1 MAVHQDVKFPL
12 KIKIF
17 AVVLFIQTVVISVF
31 IYLFVQSFKQDKLTS
46 AYELNATSISQ
57 LKTNIEANVVGAMEN
72 FKAATDVIEENNLD
86 TSKLLD
92 HLNLTQNKNVG
103 AIFHYELDVGLDK
116 LNFVKKSDKLNL
128 PELNDY
134 FSKIYAGHRENL
146 PYFWSFEWAKK
157 KYTGFA
163 FNLNYLINLNGV
175 ERQKKHVFFMFF
187 DPTQLFQL
195 KNNNQLSEI
204 FIFTNAGQNVY
215 SQNEM
220 SPDDL
225 AQVYAS
231 LNLGAA
237 SHSTKNFVQTSLK
250 LIDGNQYLIS
260 SQNQNFGGLIIS
272 TRIPTKT
279 AFAGVTKVYTDAF
292 FLAAFSILFSYT
304 IAFYL
309 SSTITKPLLYLT
321 TQMKNVSKG
330 DLDMVVKVNSS
341 DEIGVLANSF
351 KQMTFDLK
359 TSKSE
364 LVQLNLN
371 LENKVAERTK
381 QLEELTIK
389 DPLTGAYNRR
399 YFDRRLSE
407 EIARA
412 KRTTEKI
419 GILYLDID
427 HFKKY
432 NDQNGHPE
440 GDQLLINF
448 VKLVQDSTRSN
459 DYFCRLGGEE
469 FCIIATNT
477 SLDGIK
483 IFAEKVRSQIY
494 ATDFKFGEKQP
505 MGRLSCS
512 IGISVFPDFGLD
524 PDSLVKSADEA
535 LYVAKQGGR
544 NRWVLASASTSTPQK
559 VS

>member
-1 MAVHQDVKFPL
+1 MQNQQNVKFSL

-31 IYLFVQSFKQDKLTS
+31 IYLFVQSFKQDKLIS
-46 AYELNATSISQ
+46 AYELNANSIFQ
-57 LKTNIEANVVGAMEN
+57 LKNNIDAHVAGVMGN
-72 FKAATDVIEENNLD
+72 FKAATDVIEQNNLD
-86 TSKLLD
+86 ASKLLD
-92 HLNLTQNKNVG
+92 HLNLTQNKNIG
-103 AIFHYELDVGLDK
+103 ALFHYEFNPTIDK
-116 LNFVKKSDKLNL
+116 LNFIKKSDNLNL
-128 PELNDY
+128 PDLNDY
-134 FSKIYAGHRENL
+134 LSKIYSDHRENL
-146 PYFWSFEWAKK
+146 PFFWSYESANK

-163 FNLNYLINLNGV
+163 FSLSYVINYNGI
-175 ERQKKHVFFMFF
+175 EKQKKHVFFLFF

-195 KNNNQLSEI
+195 KNTNQLSEI
-204 FIFTNAGQNVY
+204 FIFTKSGQNVY

-220 SPDDL
+220 TASDL
-225 AQVYAS
+225 TQVYAS
-231 LNLGAA
+231 LNLGEA
-237 SHSTKNFVQTSLK
+237 TNTVQTSSK
-250 LIDGNQYLIS
+250 LINGVQFLIS
-260 SQNQNFGGLIIS
+260 SQNQNFGGLVIS

-279 AFAGVTKVYTDAF
+279 AFAGVAKVYTDAF

-304 IAFYL
+304 IAYYL
-309 SSTITKPLLYLT
+309 SSTITKPLQYLT
-321 TQMKNVSKG
+321 TQMKKVSKG
-330 DLDMVVKVNSS
+330 DLDMVVKVDSN

-364 LVQLNLN
+364 LVQLNLD
-371 LENKVAERTK
+371 LENKIAERTK

-399 YFDRRLSE
+399 YFDRRLTE
-407 EIARA
+407 EITRA
-412 KRTTEKI
+412 KRTSEKI

-448 VKLVQDSTRSN
+448 VQVVQSSTRTT
-459 DYFCRLGGEE
+459 DFFCRLGGEE
-469 FCIIATNT
+469 FCIITTNT
-477 SLDGIK
+477 SLDGIA
-483 IFAEKVRSQIY
+483 IFAEKIRSKIY
-494 ATDFKFGEKQP
+494 STDFKFGEKQP

-512 IGISVFPDFGLD
+512 IGLSLFPDFGLD

-544 NRWVLASASTSTPQK
+544 NRWVLGSTSTSTPQK
-559 VS
+559 AS